1 MGMKTGPGTRDS
13 GLEKAPELET
23 PDSAV
28 GRPSASDA
36 APQFAASS
44 GSRVPG
50 SGSRSGSVAAYLQ
63 QHERKPLLRFITCG
77 SVDDGKSTLIGRLL
91 YDSKRLF
98 DDQLAALSADSR
110 RHGTRGAEID
120 YALLL
125 DGLAA
130 EREQGI
136 TIDVA
141 YRYFDTDQRKFIVAD
156 CPGHEQYTRNMAT
169 GASTA
174 DVAVVLVD
182 ARKGLLT
189 QTRRHSYI
197 VSLLGIRHVVLAV
210 NKMDLVGFDQAAFDA
225 IAASYRTLA
234 AQLGIAQV
242 QCIPLSA
249 LDGDNLSQRSARTP
263 WYGGLPLLEYLE
275 RLDLAARDAD
285 SGLRLPVQWVN
296 RPHQQFR
303 GYAGTLAAGQVRPG
317 DAVVVL
323 PSARRSTVARV
334 LDGTGDVAQAV
345 AGQAVTLTL
354 ADEIDIS
361 RGDVIAAAGDPPEV
375 ADQFAA
381 HLLWMDAAALLPGRP
396 YWLKIGTRTVS
407 ASVSEIKHRVDV
419 NTQER
424 LAAKRLE
431 LNEVG
436 YCNLALDEA
445 IAFAPYARNRALGGF
460 ILIDRQSNATVA
472 AGTLDFALRRAGNV
486 HWQRLDVDRAARAR
500 IKGQAPKVLWFT
512 GLSGAGK
519 STVANLVEK
528 RLHALGYHTF
538 ILDGDNVRHGLNR
551 DLGFTD
557 EDRVENIRRVAEV
570 ARLMTDA
577 GLIVLVS
584 FISPFRAERRM
595 ARERFAESDFVEVF
609 VDVPLHVAEA
619 RDVKGLYAKARAGQI
634 PNFTGIDSPYEA
646 PERPELHLRADGD
659 NAETLAA
666 QVLALLGLQH

>member
-1 MGMKTGPGTRDS
+1 MGSEWGIGNGESEQQIAADAVREGTAVAIPDSRFPIPGTI
-13 GLEKAPELET
+13 G
-23 PDSAV
+23 
-28 GRPSASDA
+28 
-36 APQFAASS
+36 
-44 GSRVPG
+44 
-50 SGSRSGSVAAYLQ
+50 AYLH
-63 QHERKPLLRFITCG
+63 QHESKPLLRFITCG

-98 DDQLAALSADSR
+98 DDQLAALESDSR
-110 RHGTRGAEID
+110 RHGTQGGRID
-120 YALLL
+120 YALLM

-141 YRYFDTDQRKFIVAD
+141 YRYFDTDRRKFIVAD

-197 VSLLGIRHVVLAV
+197 VSLLGIGHVVLAV
-210 NKMDLVGFDQAAFDA
+210 NKMDLVDYDAQVFADIAEGYAA
-225 IAASYRTLA
+225 LA
-234 AQLGIAQV
+234 AQLGIGQV

-249 LDGDNLSQRSARTP
+249 LAGENLSSASMRMP
-263 WYGGLPLLEYLE
+263 WYSGPHLLQHLDTVQLE
-275 RLDLAARDAD
+275 PPDAA

-296 RPHQQFR
+296 RPNAQFR
-303 GYAGTLAAGQVRPG
+303 GYAGTIAAGQVRAG
-317 DAVVVL
+317 DAVVVV
-323 PSARRSTVARV
+323 PSGRRTQVASVRDANGEVDSAR
-334 LDGTGDVAQAV
+334 

-354 ADEIDIS
+354 RDEIDIS
-361 RGDVIAAAGDPPEV
+361 RGDIIAAIDDPPEV

-381 HLLWMDAAALLPGRP
+381 HLLWMDDAALLPGRP
-396 YWLKIGTRTVS
+396 YWLKIGTRTVTV
-407 ASVSEIKHRVDV
+407 SVSDIKHKVDV

-436 YCNLALDEA
+436 YCNLALDEP
-445 IAFAPYARNRALGGF
+445 IAFSPYARNRVLGGF

-472 AGTLDFALRRAGNV
+472 AGTLEFALRRAGNV
-486 HWQRLDVDRAARAR
+486 HWQHLDVDRGARAR
-500 IKGQAPKVLWFT
+500 IKGQAPRVLWFT

-519 STVANLVEK
+519 STVANLVDK

-570 ARLMTDA
+570 ARLMADA

-584 FISPFRAERRM
+584 FISPFRAERQL
-595 ARERFAESDFVEVF
+595 ARERFDQGEFIEVF
-609 VDVPLHVAEA
+609 VDVPLAVAEA
-619 RDVKGLYAKARAGQI
+619 RDVKGLYRKARAGQI

-646 PERPELHLRADGD
+646 PQTPEIHLHADGE
-659 NAETLAA
+659 NVEALAHH
-666 QVLALLGLQH
+666 VLEYLGLER

>member
-1 MGMKTGPGTRDS
+1 MNRELGSQIEGRRERIAAAIGSPAVANRHDAS
-13 GLEKAPELET
+13 GNGDE
-23 PDSAV
+23 SAI
-28 GRPSASDA
+28 D
-36 APQFAASS
+36 
-44 GSRVPG
+44 
-50 SGSRSGSVAAYLQ
+50 AYLRR
-63 QHERKPLLRFITCG
+63 HETKPLLRFITCG

-98 DDQLAALSADSR
+98 DDQLAALELDSR
-110 RHGTRGAEID
+110 RHGTQGARID

-141 YRYFDTDQRKFIVAD
+141 YRYFDTDKRKFIVAD

-174 DVAVVLVD
+174 DLAVVLVD
-182 ARKGLLT
+182 ARKGLLP
-189 QTRRHSYI
+189 QTHRHSYI
-197 VSLLGIRHVVLAV
+197 VSLLGIAQVVLAV
-210 NKMDLVGFDQAAFDA
+210 NKMDLVGYDQETFAA
-225 IAASYRTLA
+225 IADGYRALA
-234 AQLGIAQV
+234 GQFGIAHV
-242 QCIPLSA
+242 QAIPLSA
-249 LDGDNLSQRSARTP
+249 LEGDNLSERSSNTP
-263 WYGGLPLLEYLE
+263 WYTGPTLLEHLE
-275 RLDLAARDAD
+275 TVPLPAHGSA
-285 SGLRLPVQWVN
+285 GGMRLPVQWVN
-296 RPHQQFR
+296 RPNAQFR
-303 GYAGTLAAGQVRPG
+303 GFAGTLAAGEVRPG

-323 PSARRSTVARV
+323 PSARRAHVARV
-334 LDGTGDVAQAV
+334 LGVNGEVAVAA

-354 ADEIDIS
+354 DAEIDVS
-361 RGDVIAAAGDPPEV
+361 RGDLIAAAADPPEV

-381 HLLWMDAAALLPGRP
+381 SVLWLDEAPLLPGRP
-396 YWLKIGTRTVS
+396 YWLKIGPRTVV
-407 ASVSEIKHRVDV
+407 ASISEIKHRIDV

-424 LAAKRLE
+424 LAAKRLQ

-436 YCNLALDEA
+436 YCNLSLDEP
-445 IAFAPYARNRALGGF
+445 IAFEPYARNRVLGGF
-460 ILIDRQSNATVA
+460 ILIDRQSNATAA

-486 HWQRLDVDRAARAR
+486 HWQYQDVDRAARAR

-519 STVANLVEK
+519 SSIANLVDK
-528 RLHALGYHTF
+528 RLHGLGHHTF

-557 EDRVENIRRVAEV
+557 EDRVENIRRVVEV
-570 ARLMTDA
+570 ARLMIDA

-595 ARERFAESDFVEVF
+595 ARERFAEGEFIEVY
-609 VDVPLHVAEA
+609 VDVPLAVAEA
-619 RDVKGLYAKARAGQI
+619 RDVKGLYAKARTGQI

-646 PERPELHLRADGD
+646 PEHAELHLRAADETPEQM
-659 NAETLAA
+659 AE
-666 QVLALLGLQH
+666 QVLAYLRLGR